1 MKLAAFNQLDTE
13 TRAEQLLACCH
24 CRVWA
29 DRVAATAPFASAAA
43 LLEVAATVWA
53 EATETDILEA
63 FSGHP
68 EIGDLSALRNRFAK
82 TASAEQGQV
91 TTASDEVLL
100 KLKAGN
106 EAYRDKFGFIFIV
119 FGVWQLY
126 RAFSNKKYENLETD
140 ILVSFNKI
148 KFQVY
153 KEYTKASLSFDSKT
167 ISNANGKF
175 SILANYIFGGNKEN
189 QQISMTSPVLYN
201 IKNESTFSFIMP
213 SSYKK
218 IPCHYQKIIPYFLI
232 QNTINV
238 SLLLNLVDL

>member
-1 MKLAAFNQLDTE
+1 MKLAAFNRLDTE

-43 LLEVAATVWA
+43 LLEVAAAVWA

-91 TTASDEVLL
+91 TAASDEVLL

-119 FGVWQLY
+119 F
-126 RAFSNKKYENLETD
+126 AANKSAEEMLALLE
-140 ILVSFNKI
+140 
-148 KFQVY
+148 QR
-153 KEYTKASLSFDSKT
+153 
-167 ISNANGKF
+167 
-175 SILANYIFGGNKEN
+175 LANNRSEELMNGAREQG
-189 QQISMTSPVLYN
+189 
-201 IKNESTFSFIMP
+201 
-213 SSYKK
+213 
-218 IPCHYQKIIPYFLI
+218 LI
-232 QNTINV
+232 TRLRLGQLIEEL
-238 SLLLNLVDL
+238 SA